1 MWKPLEISGAGSE
14 GGTVI
19 ADEEYNGAC
28 RITLEKCEKYYAI
41 TCGVYGAMVH
51 TAFAGADNYRSVY
64 DEMKSE
70 LQRFIDTDTTA
81 SEELEFYDRFCSRY

>member
-1 MWKPLEISGAGSE
+1 MWKLLEISGTGSE
-14 GGTVI
+14 GGTVL

-41 TCGVYGAMVH
+41 TCGVYGAMAH
-51 TAFAGADNYRSVY
+51 TAFAGADNYMSVY
-64 DEMKSE
+64 DEMKSV

-81 SEELEFYDRFCSRY
+81 SEELEFYDRFCSRF